1 MHVDVTP
8 RHLPAGAGATSEAVV
23 TLTNTRDVIAG
34 FGVRVLGVDPTWVH
48 VSDPEPRLFPGATA
62 SVRVALTLPVDAPA
76 GRWTVSVEVIDLADP
91 AAVSVQEVVLEV
103 PPLRRT
109 RVVLDPPTVTAG
121 RQAVFTAV
129 LHNEGNTEHVGGLAA
144 VDPEARAVFAFD
156 PPEVVVPARASTSV
170 TLTARARRPWVGDPL
185 LRPFEVRTTGPHAPA
200 PDAPPAAT
208 GVFVQRPRF
217 TRGAL
222 ALVGLLA
229 AVTVFATVIALA
241 LGTVVQRSAADRD
254 LALQVA
260 QARDAAATNG
270 TARLAGTVVE
280 LTTGA
285 TLSDVSVEAVSADD
299 TSAAVATVA
308 TASDGTFAVGRLT
321 GGSYLLR
328 VRGAGF
334 AEVWYPAASSP
345 DDAVAIEVE
354 DGAAAEGLVVVV
366 GGVPA
371 TLAGTVTGDDVGGA
385 TVQVQMPLDTAPLL
399 GTDVARDDPSGAA
412 PAAGDGVV
420 VRTVPVGEDGTFEIA
435 DVPSP
440 AVYDLVVA
448 KTGYATH
455 VQRVDVAAGESRSGL
470 ELPLLLGDGTIS
482 GTVSGGGGPLG
493 GASVVASSATVR
505 VETVSLTTDVVGS
518 FVLRGLPTPGT
529 YTVVVGADGR
539 APSTLTLTLGE
550 GQQLTGVDVV
560 LGDAEGTLAGAVT
573 VPQGDPGGVEVT
585 VTDGAST
592 WRTAARSGSGT
603 WRLAGVPVPGT
614 YTVTFARADL
624 QSQVLSV
631 SVDGFGRVTS
641 GAASA
646 AGLDV
651 SMRQATGTLSGTVRQ
666 QDAAG
671 APVPAGNVVVQVA
684 SGTVTRSVTT
694 ASTPA
699 GTVGQYAVEA
709 LPPGT
714 YTVTFTRAG
723 TRPVAQIV
731 VVQAGQDAT
740 LSPVLVRPAGVR
752 GTVTRAG
759 GTVVGGATVRLFR
772 AVDYGLAGAQ
782 AVATTTSDASGA
794 YAFDDVDAPQN
805 YLVEVRVVAGGSVLG
820 VSPPFT
826 LAASEQ
832 RTVDVTS

>member
-8 RHLPAGAGATSEAVV
+8 RHLPAGAGVTGEVVV
-23 TLTNTRDVIAG
+23 TLTNTRDVITG
-34 FGVRVLGVDPTWVH
+34 FAVRVLGVDPAWVH
-48 VSDPEPRLFPGATA
+48 VGDPEPRLFPGATVG
-62 SVRVALTLPVDAPA
+62 VRIALTLPPDAPA
-76 GRWTVSVEVIDLADP
+76 GRGTATVEVVDLADP
-91 AAVSVQEVVLEV
+91 AAVSLHEVVLEV
-103 PPLRRT
+103 PAVRRT

-129 LHNEGNTEHVGGLAA
+129 VHNEGNTEHVGGLAA

-156 PPEVVVPARASTSV
+156 PPQVVVPPRASTSV

-185 LRPFEVRTTGPHAPA
+185 LRPFELRTTGPHAPA

-260 QARDAAATNG
+260 QARDAAATSG
-270 TARLAGTVVE
+270 TARVAGTVVE

-285 TLSDVSVEAVSADD
+285 TLGGVSVEVVDPDD
-299 TSAAVATVA
+299 TTAAVATVA
-308 TASDGTFAVGRLT
+308 TAPDGTFTVGRLA

-345 DDAVAIEVE
+345 DDATAVDVE
-354 DGAAAEGLVVVV
+354 DGAATEGLVVVV

-371 TLAGTVTGDDVGGA
+371 TLTGVVTGDDVGGA

-399 GTDVARDDPSGAA
+399 GTDVAREGGA
-412 PAAGDGVV
+412 PVAGDGVV
-420 VRTVPVGEDGTFEIA
+420 VRTVPVGEDGTFDVA

-448 KTGYATH
+448 KPGFATH

-470 ELPLLLGDGTIS
+470 ELALLLGDGTIS
-482 GTVSGGGGPLG
+482 GTVGGGGGPLG
-493 GASVVASSATVR
+493 GATVVASSAAVR
-505 VETVSLTTDVVGS
+505 VETVSLTQDAVGS

-529 YTVVVGADGR
+529 YTVVVSADGR

-550 GQQLTGVDVV
+550 GQQLTGVAVV
-560 LGDAEGTLAGAVT
+560 LGDAEGALGGT
-573 VPQGDPGGVEVT
+573 VGVPLGDPGGVEVT

-603 WRLAGVPVPGT
+603 WRMTGVPVPGT

-646 AGLDV
+646 QGLDV
-651 SMRQATGTLSGTVRQ
+651 TMRSATGTLSGTVQQ

-671 APVPAGNVVVQVA
+671 AAAPAGNVTVQVA
-684 SGTVTRSVTT
+684 SGTVTRTVTT

-699 GTVGQYAVEA
+699 GTVGRYAVDA

-723 TRPVAQIV
+723 TRSVSQIV

-752 GTVTRAG
+752 GSVTRAG
-759 GTVVGGATVRLFR
+759 AAAAGATVRLFR
-772 AVDYGLAGAQ
+772 AADYGLAGAQ
-782 AVATTTSDASGA
+782 PVASTTTDAAGA
-794 YAFDDVDAPQN
+794 YALDDVDAPQN

-820 VSPPFT
+820 VSAPFT
-826 LAASEQ
+826 LGASEQ

>member
-8 RHLPAGAGATSEAVV
+8 RHLPAAAGTTSEAVV

-34 FGVRVLGVDPTWVH
+34 FAVRVLGVDPSWVH
-48 VSDPEPRLFPGATA
+48 VADPQPRLFPGASA
-62 SVRVALTLPVDAPA
+62 SVRVALTLPADAPA
-76 GRWTVSVEVIDLADP
+76 GRWTVGVEVQDLADP
-91 AAVSVQEVVLEV
+91 AAVAVHEVVLEV
-103 PPLRRT
+103 PAVHRT
-109 RVVLDPPTVTAG
+109 RVVLEPPTVTAG

-129 LHNEGNTEHVGGLAA
+129 VHNDGNTPHVGGLTA
-144 VDPEARAVFAFD
+144 VDPEARTTFAF
-156 PPEVVVPARASTSV
+156 VPATVTVPPRASTSV
-170 TLTARARRPWVGDPL
+170 TLTARARRPWAGDPV
-185 LRPFEVRTTGPHAPA
+185 LRPFEVRTTGTHAPG

-208 GVFVQRPRF
+208 GVFLQRPRF
-217 TRGAL
+217 TRGAI

-254 LALQVA
+254 LALEVA
-260 QARDAAATNG
+260 QARDSAATTG
-270 TARLAGTVVE
+270 TAGLSGTVLE
-280 LTTGA
+280 LTTG
-285 TLSDVSVEAVSADD
+285 TVLGGVSVEVVSPDD
-299 TSAAVATVA
+299 TTTAVATAA
-308 TASDGTFAVGRLT
+308 TTQDGAFAVGGLAD
-321 GGSYLLR
+321 GSYLLR

-334 AEVWYPAASSP
+334 AEVWYPAAATA
-345 DDAVAIEVE
+345 DDATAVDLA
-354 DGAAAEGLVVVV
+354 DGAAVDGLVVVV

-385 TVQVQMPLDTAPLL
+385 TVQVQMPLDAAPLL
-399 GTDVARDDPSGAA
+399 GSGIVADD
-412 PAAGDGVV
+412 AGTPGEGVV
-420 VRTVPVGEDGTFEIA
+420 VRTVPVGEDGTVEIA

-440 AVYDLVVA
+440 AVYDLVVT
-448 KTGYATH
+448 KPGYATH
-455 VQRVDVAAGESRSGL
+455 VQRVDVAAGESRAGL

-482 GTVSGGGGPLG
+482 GTVSGGAGPLG

-505 VETVSLTTDVVGS
+505 VETVSLTQDGVGS

-529 YTVVVGADGR
+529 YTVVVSADGR
-539 APSTLTLTLGE
+539 APATLTLTLTAAQE
-550 GQQLTGVDVV
+550 LTGVDVV
-560 LGDAEGTLAGAVT
+560 LGDAQGTLGGTVAV
-573 VPQGDPGGVEVT
+573 PGGDPGGVEVT

-592 WRTAARSGSGT
+592 WRTAARSGSGS

-614 YTVTFARADL
+614 YTVTFAHADL

-631 SVDGFGRVTS
+631 SIDGFGRVTS

-646 AGLDV
+646 GGLDV
-651 SMRQATGTLSGTVRQ
+651 TMRSASGTLSGTVRQ
-666 QDAAG
+666 LDGAG
-671 APVPAGNVVVQVA
+671 GAVAAGNVTVQVA
-684 SGTVTRSVTT
+684 SGTVTRTVTT

-699 GTVGQYAVEA
+699 AAVGAYAVDA

-723 TRPVAQIV
+723 TRSVSQIV

-740 LSPVLVRPAGVR
+740 LSPVLVRPAAVTGTVRRGNDPLAGAGVR
-752 GTVTRAG
+752 LYRAS
-759 GTVVGGATVRLFR
+759 
-772 AVDYGLAGAQ
+772 DYGLAGA
-782 AVATTTSDASGA
+782 APVATTTTDANGV

-805 YLVEVRVVAGGSVLG
+805 YLVEVRVVAGGSVVG

-832 RTVDVTS
+832 RAVDVTS

>member
-8 RHLPAGAGATSEAVV
+8 RHLPATAGGTGETVV
-23 TLTNTRDVIAG
+23 TLTSTRDVIAG
-34 FGVRVLGVDPTWVH
+34 FAVRVLGVDPSWVH
-48 VSDPEPRLFPGATA
+48 VSDPQPRLFPGATV
-62 SVRVALTLPVDAPA
+62 SVRVALTLPLDAPA
-76 GRWTVSVEVIDLADP
+76 GRWTVTIEVVDLADP
-91 AAVSVQEVVLEV
+91 SVVSVQEVVLEV
-103 PPLRRT
+103 PAVHRT

-129 LHNEGNTEHVGGLAA
+129 VHNDGNTEHVGGLAA
-144 VDPEARAVFAFD
+144 LDPEARIVFTVD
-156 PPEVVVPARASTSV
+156 PPQVAVPPRASASV

-185 LRPFEVRTTGPHAPA
+185 LRPFELRTTGPHAPG

-208 GVFVQRPRF
+208 GVFVQRPRL

-229 AVTVFATVIALA
+229 AVTVFATVIAVA

-260 QARDAAATNG
+260 QARDAAAQDG

-285 TLSDVSVEAVSADD
+285 PLGGVSVEVVSADD
-299 TSAAVATVA
+299 TAAAIATVA
-308 TASDGTFAVGRLT
+308 TADDGTFALDRLA

-334 AEVWYPAASSP
+334 AEVWYPAAAAP
-345 DDAVAIEVE
+345 DDATAVEVG
-354 DGAAAEGLVVVV
+354 DGATTDGLVVVV

-371 TLAGTVTGDDVGGA
+371 TLGGTVVGDDVGGA

-399 GTDVARDDPSGAA
+399 GTDVAVDDGVT
-412 PAAGDGVV
+412 PAGGDGVV
-420 VRTVPVGEDGTFEIA
+420 VRTVAVGEDGVFEIT

-440 AVYDLVVA
+440 AVYDLVVSRA
-448 KTGYATH
+448 GFATH

-482 GTVSGGGGPLG
+482 GVVSGGGGPLG

-505 VETVSLTTDVVGS
+505 AETVSLTQDAVGS

-529 YTVVVGADGR
+529 YTVVVGAPGR
-539 APSTLTLTLGE
+539 APSTLTLTLTA

-560 LGDAEGTLAGAVT
+560 LGDAEGALGGTVRVAG
-573 VPQGDPGGVEVT
+573 GDPGGVEVT
-585 VTDGAST
+585 VTDGAGT
-592 WRTAARSGSGT
+592 WRTAARSGSGS
-603 WRLAGVPVPGT
+603 WRLSGVPVPGT

-631 SVDGFGRVTS
+631 SVDGFGAVTS

-646 AGLDV
+646 AALDV
-651 SMRQATGTLSGTVRQ
+651 TMRTATGTLSGTVRQ

-671 APVPAGNVVVQVA
+671 APVAAGNVTVQVA
-684 SGTVTRSVTT
+684 SGTVTRTVTT

-699 GTVGQYAVEA
+699 SAVGAYAIDA

-723 TRPVAQIV
+723 TRSVSQLV

-740 LSPVLVRPAGVR
+740 LSPVLVRPASVR
-752 GTVTRAG
+752 GTATRDGNPVA
-759 GTVVGGATVRLFR
+759 GATVRLFR
-772 AVDYGLAGAQ
+772 AADYGLAGASP
-782 AVATTTSDASGA
+782 VGVTTTDAGGG

-805 YLVEVRVVAGGSVLG
+805 YLVEVRTVAGGSVLG
-820 VSPPFT
+820 VSTPFT
-826 LAASEQ
+826 LTASEQ

>member
-1 MHVDVTP
+1 MTP

-62 SVRVALTLPVDAPA
+62 SVRVALTLPADAPA
-76 GRWTVSVEVIDLADP
+76 GRSTVTVEVLDLADP

-103 PPLRRT
+103 PALRRT

-144 VDPEARAVFAFD
+144 VDPEARAVFTFD
-156 PPEVVVPARASTSV
+156 PPEVVVPPRASTSV
-170 TLTARARRPWVGDPL
+170 VLTARARRPWVGDPL

-200 PDAPPAAT
+200 TDAPPAAT

-260 QARDAAATNG
+260 QARDAAATSG
-270 TARLAGTVVE
+270 TARIAGTVVE

-285 TLSDVSVEAVSADD
+285 TLSGVSVEVVSADD

-308 TASDGTFAVGRLT
+308 TASDGTFAVARLV
-321 GGSYLLR
+321 GGSFLLR

-334 AEVWYPAASSP
+334 AEVWYPAAPSP
-345 DDAVAIEVE
+345 DDAVEVEVE

-371 TLAGTVTGDDVGGA
+371 TLTGTVTGDDVGGA
-385 TVQVQMPLDTAPLL
+385 TVQVQMPLDTEPLL
-399 GTDVARDDPSGAA
+399 GTDVGRDTAEPV
-412 PAAGDGVV
+412 AGDGVV
-420 VRTVPVGEDGTFEIA
+420 VRTVPVGADGTFEVA

-448 KTGYATH
+448 KTGFATH

-493 GASVVASSATVR
+493 GASVMASSATVR
-505 VETVSLTTDVVGS
+505 VETVSLTQDAVGS

-560 LGDAEGTLAGAVT
+560 LGDAEGALGGAVS
-573 VPQGDPGGVEVT
+573 VPGGDPGGVEVT

-624 QSQVLSV
+624 QSQVQSV
-631 SVDGFGRVTS
+631 SIDGFGRVTS
-641 GAASA
+641 GTASA

-651 SMRQATGTLSGTVRQ
+651 SMRPSTGTLSGTVRQ

-671 APVPAGNVVVQVA
+671 TPVPAGNVMVQVA
-684 SGTVTRSVTT
+684 SGAVTRTVTT
-694 ASTPA
+694 ASTPSGA
-699 GTVGQYAVEA
+699 VGQYAVEA

-723 TRPVAQIV
+723 TRSVAQIV
-731 VVQAGQDAT
+731 VVQAGQDAS

-752 GTVTRAG
+752 GTVTRTGSPVA
-759 GTVVGGATVRLFR
+759 GATVRLFR
-772 AVDYGLAGAQ
+772 AADYGMAGAQ
-782 AVATTTSDASGA
+782 AVATTTSDPSGE

-820 VSPPFT
+820 VSSPFT
-826 LAASEQ
+826 LTASEQ